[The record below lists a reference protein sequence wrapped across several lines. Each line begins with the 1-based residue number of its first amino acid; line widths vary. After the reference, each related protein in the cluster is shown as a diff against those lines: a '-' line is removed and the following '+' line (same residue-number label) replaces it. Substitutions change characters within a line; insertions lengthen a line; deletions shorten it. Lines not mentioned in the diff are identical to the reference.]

1 LCWGIRNMKN
11 FQLSEVDCPQ
21 VVFECG
27 GHKIE
32 SEVLKHAK
40 KNLNF
45 QKPALYFDIV
55 S

>member
-1 LCWGIRNMKN
+1 MKN
-11 FQLSEVDCPQ
+11 FQLSEVDSPQ

-27 GHKIE
+27 GLKIE
-32 SEVLKHAK
+32 SEILKNAK

-45 QKPALYFDIV
+45 SKPVLYFDIV